1 MSVFAVWLAWAMPTH
16 AQAPVEPEDS
26 SGVEVS
32 ADEAP
37 ADGDT
42 SGASGAS
49 GAPGS
54 DAPGSDA
61 PGSDALGSD
70 APGDSSAA
78 RDPGR
83 DDGPS
88 AESSPPS
95 RPRVGVMVLAVSPED
110 AALAEGL
117 GEVLLAAIAGRDA
130 LRLVGKEEIQAALGH
145 DDAASLGCLAAPACL
160 GQLGVQLGLGE
171 LVAVTL
177 GRREGGFAFDL
188 GRFDPRTGERLAH
201 VFREVD
207 ADEVGA
213 LADAMLAALSASE
226 EVPPAAAARVVLTV
240 APHHATVRIDGRVVA
255 TSDAIELSPGAHR
268 LVVHA
273 DGFVSVE
280 RTLELSP
287 GERRDVDVALA
298 SNALPPPPATESPRD
313 ERRAPW
319 TVIAI
324 ASGGL
329 AVGAGALGLGLGV
342 RSQRA
347 VDEGVTR
354 AEALAQVEARR
365 RDARIANV
373 GWVVGSAA
381 LATAAVTAVLA
392 WRGRREGVALVP
404 IEGGALAS
412 IEVRR

>member
-1 MSVFAVWLAWAMPTH
+1 MSVFAVWLAWVMPAH
-16 AQAPVEPEDS
+16 AQAPVEAEGPSHHDDS
-26 SGVEVS
+26 DVS
-32 ADEAP
+32 ADAP
-37 ADGDT
+37 NDPSPPSDPSPPGEPRDPVEPREV
-42 SGASGAS
+42 SGTDDPNTA
-49 GAPGS
+49 
-54 DAPGSDA
+54 
-61 PGSDALGSD
+61 
-70 APGDSSAA
+70 SSA
-78 RDPGR
+78 
-83 DDGPS
+83 
-88 AESSPPS
+88 PS
-95 RPRVGVMVLAVSPED
+95 RPRVGVMVLAVSPDD

-188 GRFDPRTGERLAH
+188 GRFDPRTGVRLAH

-213 LADAMLAALSASE
+213 LADAMLAALATSE
-226 EVPPAAAARVVLTV
+226 ETVAPASARVVLTV
-240 APHHATVRIDGRVVA
+240 EPPHATVLIDGVAVA
-255 TSDAIELSPGAHR
+255 TSAAIELSPGVHR
-268 LVVHA
+268 LEVRA
-273 DGFVSVE
+273 EGFVSVD
-280 RTLELSP
+280 RSLELAA

-298 SNALPPPPATESPRD
+298 PIAPPPPPDAQRLVE

-319 TVIAI
+319 TVIAL
-324 ASGGL
+324 ASGGV
-329 AVGAGALGLGLGV
+329 AVGAGALALGLGV
-342 RSQRA
+342 RSQRE

-392 WRGRREGVALVP
+392 WRGRDEGVALVP

-412 IEVRR
+412 FEVRR

>member
-1 MSVFAVWLAWAMPTH
+1 MLVFAVWLAWAMPAR
-16 AQAPVEPEDS
+16 AQAPVEAEGPTHRSD
-26 SGVEVS
+26 VS
-32 ADEAP
+32 ADAPNEASP
-37 ADGDT
+37 
-42 SGASGAS
+42 
-49 GAPGS
+49 
-54 DAPGSDA
+54 
-61 PGSDALGSD
+61 
-70 APGDSSAA
+70 PGDPSDPSPPGEA
-78 RDPGR
+78 RDPGEATGT
-83 DDGPS
+83 DEPS
-88 AESSPPS
+88 SESSAPS
-95 RPRVGVMVLAVSPED
+95 RPRVGVMVLAVSPAD

-177 GRREGGFAFDL
+177 GRREGGFAFAL
-188 GRFDPRTGERLAH
+188 GRFDPRTGARLAH
-201 VFREVD
+201 VFREVE

-213 LADAMLAALSASE
+213 LADAMLAALATSE
-226 EVPPAAAARVVLTV
+226 ETAAPASARVVLTV
-240 APHHATVRIDGRVVA
+240 EPPHATVRIDGVVVA

-268 LVVHA
+268 LEVHA
-273 DGFVSVE
+273 EGFVSVE
-280 RTLELSP
+280 RSLELAA

-298 SNALPPPPATESPRD
+298 SIAPPPPDVRRPVE

-324 ASGGL
+324 ASGGV
-329 AVGAGALGLGLGV
+329 AVGAGALGLGLGL
-342 RSQRA
+342 RSQRE

-373 GWVVGSAA
+373 GWVVGSVA

-392 WRGRREGVALVP
+392 WRGRHEGVALVP
-404 IEGGALAS
+404 IRGGALAS
-412 IEVRR
+412 FEVRR

>member
-1 MSVFAVWLAWAMPTH
+1 MSVFAVWLAWAMPAY
-16 AQAPVEPEDS
+16 AQAPVNPADAAS
-26 SGVEVS
+26 D
-32 ADEAP
+32 DEA
-37 ADGDT
+37 
-42 SGASGAS
+42 
-49 GAPGS
+49 
-54 DAPGSDA
+54 
-61 PGSDALGSD
+61 
-70 APGDSSAA
+70 SSAA
-78 RDPGR
+78 QSPSGDP
-83 DDGPS
+83 S
-88 AESSPPS
+88 TAEASSTDVEPAGSPS
-95 RPRVGVMVLAVSPED
+95 RPRVGVMVLAVSPDD

-188 GRFDPRTGERLAH
+188 GRFDPRTGVRLAH

-213 LADAMLAALSASE
+213 LTDAMLAALATSE
-226 EVPPAAAARVVLTV
+226 ETAPASARVVLTV
-240 APHHATVRIDGRVVA
+240 EPPHATVLIDGAAVA
-255 TSDAIELSPGAHR
+255 TSDAIELSPGVHR
-268 LVVHA
+268 LEVRA
-273 DGFVSVE
+273 EGFVSVE
-280 RTLELSP
+280 RSLELAA

-298 SNALPPPPATESPRD
+298 SIAPPPPPDAQRPVE

-319 TVIAI
+319 TVIAL
-324 ASGGL
+324 ASGGV
-329 AVGAGALGLGLGV
+329 AVGAGALALGLGV
-342 RSQRA
+342 RSQRE

-354 AEALAQVEARR
+354 AEALAQVADRR

-392 WRGRREGVALVP
+392 WRGRDEGVALVP

-412 IEVRR
+412 FEVRR

>member
-1 MSVFAVWLAWAMPTH
+1 MSVFAVWLVWAMPAH
-16 AQAPVEPEDS
+16 AQSPVEPPDR
-26 SGVEVS
+26 SGVEAS
-32 ADEAP
+32 NDEAP
-37 ADGDT
+37 VDAHRDSDGSGAPTDSAAP
-42 SGASGAS
+42 SGASE
-49 GAPGS
+49 P
-54 DAPGSDA
+54 
-61 PGSDALGSD
+61 
-70 APGDSSAA
+70 
-78 RDPGR
+78 
-83 DDGPS
+83 DGPS
-88 AESSPPS
+88 PAASAPS

-188 GRFDPRTGERLAH
+188 GRFDPRTGVRLVH

-213 LADAMLAALSASE
+213 LADAMLAALTASE
-226 EVPPAAAARVVLTV
+226 EAAAPASARVVLTV
-240 APHHATVRIDGRVVA
+240 EPRHATARIDGVVVA
-255 TSDAIELSPGAHR
+255 TSDAIELAPGAHR
-268 LVVHA
+268 LEVSA

-280 RTLELSP
+280 RSLQLTA

-298 SNALPPPPATESPRD
+298 SIAPPPPPDAPRPV
-313 ERRAPW
+313 EARRAPW
-319 TVIAI
+319 TVIAL
-324 ASGGL
+324 ASGGV
-329 AVGAGALGLGLGV
+329 AVGAGALALGLGV
-342 RSQRA
+342 RSQRE

-354 AEALAQVEARR
+354 AEALAQVEDRR
-365 RDARIANV
+365 RDARIANA

-412 IEVRR
+412 FEVRR

>member
-1 MSVFAVWLAWAMPTH
+1 VSVFAVWLAWAMPAH
-16 AQAPVEPEDS
+16 AQVPVEPEDS

-32 ADEAP
+32 GDEAP
-37 ADGDT
+37 AAGDT
-42 SGASGAS
+42 SGASDT
-49 GAPGS
+49 PR
-54 DAPGSDA
+54 
-61 PGSDALGSD
+61 GSD
-70 APGDSSAA
+70 APGDSNAA
-78 RDPGR
+78 RDRGT
-83 DDGPS
+83 DDPR
-88 AESSPPS
+88 AESSAPS
-95 RPRVGVMVLAVSPED
+95 RPRVGVMVLTVSPD
-110 AALAEGL
+110 NAALAEGL

-188 GRFDPRTGERLAH
+188 GRFDPRTGVRLAH

-226 EVPPAAAARVVLTV
+226 EAPPVAAARVVLTV
-240 APHHATVRIDGRVVA
+240 APRHATVRIDGRVVS

-268 LVVHA
+268 LEVHA

-280 RTLELSP
+280 RILEVSP

-298 SNALPPPPATESPRD
+298 SSALPPPPATESPLD

-319 TVIAI
+319 TAIAL

-329 AVGAGALGLGLGV
+329 AVGSGALALGLGV
-342 RSQRA
+342 RSQRT

-354 AEALAQVEARR
+354 AEALAQVQARR

-392 WRGRREGVALVP
+392 WRGRDEGLALVP

-412 IEVRR
+412 FEVRR

>member
-1 MSVFAVWLAWAMPTH
+1 MTVFAVWLAWAMPAR
-16 AQAPVEPEDS
+16 AQAPVEAEGPSHHDDS
-26 SGVEVS
+26 DVS
-32 ADEAP
+32 
-37 ADGDT
+37 
-42 SGASGAS
+42 
-49 GAPGS
+49 S
-54 DAPGSDA
+54 DAPNEAS
-61 PGSDALGSD
+61 P
-70 APGDSSAA
+70 PGDPSDPSPPGDPGEPREASGTDDPSTESSA
-78 RDPGR
+78 
-83 DDGPS
+83 
-88 AESSPPS
+88 PS
-95 RPRVGVMVLAVSPED
+95 RPRVGVMVLAVSPDD

-188 GRFDPRTGERLAH
+188 GRFDPRTGVRLAH
-201 VFREVD
+201 VFREVN

-213 LADAMLAALSASE
+213 LADAMLAALATSE
-226 EVPPAAAARVVLTV
+226 ETAAPASARVVLTV
-240 APHHATVRIDGRVVA
+240 EPRHATVRIDGVVVA

-268 LVVHA
+268 LEVRA
-273 DGFVSVE
+273 EGFVSVE
-280 RTLELSP
+280 RSLELAA

-298 SNALPPPPATESPRD
+298 SIAPPPPPDVRGLVE

-324 ASGGL
+324 ASGGV
-329 AVGAGALGLGLGV
+329 AVGAGALALGLGV
-342 RSQRA
+342 RSQRE

-392 WRGRREGVALVP
+392 WRGRDEGVALVP

-412 IEVRR
+412 FEVRR

>member
-1 MSVFAVWLAWAMPTH
+1 VSVFAVWLAWAMPAY
-16 AQAPVEPEDS
+16 AQAPVEAEGPTP
-26 SGVEVS
+26 SGD
-32 ADEAP
+32 A
-37 ADGDT
+37 
-42 SGASGAS
+42 
-49 GAPGS
+49 
-54 DAPGSDA
+54 DAPNDA
-61 PGSDALGSD
+61 SPPDDPSNPGQAIETSES
-70 APGDSSAA
+70 GDPRSESSA
-78 RDPGR
+78 
-83 DDGPS
+83 
-88 AESSPPS
+88 
-95 RPRVGVMVLAVSPED
+95 RPRVGVMVLAVSAED

-188 GRFDPRTGERLAH
+188 GRFDPRTGVRLAH

-213 LADAMLAALSASE
+213 LADAMLAALATSE
-226 EVPPAAAARVVLTV
+226 ETAPPASARVVLTV
-240 APHHATVRIDGRVVA
+240 EPRHATVLIDGVVVA

-268 LVVHA
+268 LEVRA
-273 DGFVSVE
+273 EGFVSVE
-280 RTLELSP
+280 RSLELVA

-298 SNALPPPPATESPRD
+298 SIALPPPPDAQRSIE

-324 ASGGL
+324 ASGGV

-342 RSQRA
+342 RSQRD
-347 VDEGVTR
+347 VDEGLTR

-365 RDARIANV
+365 RDARIANA

-381 LATAAVTAVLA
+381 LATAVVTAVLA
-392 WRGRREGVALVP
+392 WRGRDEGVALVP
-404 IEGGALAS
+404 LEGGALAS
-412 IEVRR
+412 FEVRR

>member
-1 MSVFAVWLAWAMPTH
+1 MRRALVFAVWLAWAMPAR
-16 AQAPVEPEDS
+16 AQAPVEAEGPSHHDDS
-26 SGVEVS
+26 DVS
-32 ADEAP
+32 
-37 ADGDT
+37 
-42 SGASGAS
+42 
-49 GAPGS
+49 S
-54 DAPGSDA
+54 DAPNEA
-61 PGSDALGSD
+61 NP
-70 APGDSSAA
+70 PGDPS
-78 RDPGR
+78 DPSPPGQPR
-83 DDGPS
+83 ESGDASGTDGPS
-88 AESSPPS
+88 SESSAPS

-188 GRFDPRTGERLAH
+188 GRFDPRTGVRLAH

-213 LADAMLAALSASE
+213 LADAMLAALATSE
-226 EVPPAAAARVVLTV
+226 ETAAPASARVVLTV
-240 APHHATVRIDGRVVA
+240 EPRHATVRIDGVEVA

-268 LVVHA
+268 LEVRA
-273 DGFVSVE
+273 EGFVSVE
-280 RTLELSP
+280 RSLELAA

-298 SNALPPPPATESPRD
+298 SIAPPPPPDVRAPVE

-324 ASGGL
+324 ASGGV
-329 AVGAGALGLGLGV
+329 AVGAGALALGLGV
-342 RSQRA
+342 RSQRD
-347 VDEGVTR
+347 VDEGLTR
-354 AEALAQVEARR
+354 AEALAQVAARR
-365 RDARIANV
+365 RDARIANAS
-373 GWVVGSAA
+373 WVVGSVA

-392 WRGRREGVALVP
+392 WRGRDEGVALVP
-404 IEGGALAS
+404 LEGGALAS
-412 IEVRR
+412 FEVRR

>member
-1 MSVFAVWLAWAMPTH
+1 MSVFAVWLAWAMPAY
-16 AQAPVEPEDS
+16 AQAPVEAEGPSHQDDS
-26 SGVEVS
+26 NASS
-32 ADEAP
+32 DTPNDASP
-37 ADGDT
+37 PGDPNFP
-42 SGASGAS
+42 SQQRDASGT
-49 GAPGS
+49 
-54 DAPGSDA
+54 
-61 PGSDALGSD
+61 
-70 APGDSSAA
+70 
-78 RDPGR
+78 
-83 DDGPS
+83 DGPS
-88 AESSPPS
+88 SESSA
-95 RPRVGVMVLAVSPED
+95 RPRVGVMVLAVSAED

-188 GRFDPRTGERLAH
+188 GRFDPRTGVRLAH

-213 LADAMLAALSASE
+213 LADAMLAALATSE
-226 EVPPAAAARVVLTV
+226 ETAAPASARVVLTV
-240 APHHATVRIDGRVVA
+240 EPRHATVLIDGVVVA

-268 LVVHA
+268 LEVRA
-273 DGFVSVE
+273 EGFVSVE
-280 RTLELSP
+280 RSLELVA

-298 SNALPPPPATESPRD
+298 SIALPPPPDAQRPIE

-324 ASGGL
+324 ASGGV
-329 AVGAGALGLGLGV
+329 AVGAGALALGLGV
-342 RSQRA
+342 RSQRD
-347 VDEGVTR
+347 VDEGLTR

-365 RDARIANV
+365 RDARIANA

-381 LATAAVTAVLA
+381 LATAVVTAVLA
-392 WRGRREGVALVP
+392 WRGRDEGVALVP

-412 IEVRR
+412 FEVRR